1 MRTVTPDPC
10 VPSRRLTFR
19 WPCRPTFRWPCR
31 LSFRWPCRPSGP
43 SVVPRPAAAV
53 GFLLLGMM
61 LAPLPT
67 RAQTYEGDFLR
78 QIGGG
83 ALGFYSG
90 SMLGLV
96 GTMMPCNRV
105 LHGGPCVASGV
116 GTGAAMGMVMG
127 ALIGGENTLALDER
141 FEHAGVG
148 ALVGAAVG
156 MGLRSAVRQYGW
168 ADVGAATMLG
178 GAFGAAPT
186 GSLIGTGAGAVTG
199 ALVWWLVPGSTVAD
213 MVMMTMVGAAVG
225 GLLDW
230 GEGAA
235 TAKRDRPDPFPVL
248 SIRIR

>member
-1 MRTVTPDPC
+1 MRTVTSDPS
-10 VPSRRLTFR
+10 VSPRRPIVR
-19 WPCRPTFRWPCR
+19 W
-31 LSFRWPCRPSGP
+31 LCRPSGP
-43 SVVPRPAAAV
+43 SVVSRPAAVV
-53 GFLLLGMM
+53 GLLLLGTV

-67 RAQTYEGDFLR
+67 HAQTYEGDFQS

-90 SMLGLV
+90 GVLGLV

-105 LHGGPCVASGV
+105 LNGGPCVASGA

-127 ALIGGENTLALDER
+127 ALIGGENTLAIEDR
-141 FEHAGVG
+141 FQNAGVG
-148 ALVGAAVG
+148 ALVGVAVG
-156 MGLRSAVRQYGW
+156 VGLRSAVRQYGW
-168 ADVGAATMLG
+168 ADVGAAAMLG

-186 GSLIGTGAGAVTG
+186 GSLIGTGAGAATG
-199 ALVWWLVPGSTVAD
+199 ALVWWLVPRSTVAD
-213 MVMMTMVGAAVG
+213 MVMMTMLGAAVG